1 MKVAIF
7 TDDRDLMNCSGE
19 YITFI
24 SNQMLL
30 ETDIDYFGKADLD
43 KDKELSISEYD
54 LFYVDLE
61 ETDYQD
67 VMQELDDR
75 AVADKKPFIIFVSS
89 DNRYMEGM
97 VGDKSIAFINK
108 PFMIKTFETM
118 FRDVLTQIEAEECYF
133 EYSMNRKQEQLEVKD
148 IAYFESIG
156 RKIHI
161 QKGDGS
167 SYFFYGKL
175 DEIEEKLINDLECDC
190 FLRNHKSYL
199 VNYNWIY
206 RSSKTEITLL
216 NGQSLPIS
224 RSYQGML
231 AN

>member
-1 MKVAIF
+1 MKAAIF
-7 TDDRDLMNCSGE
+7 TDDRNLINYSGE

-24 SNQMLL
+24 SNQMLI
-30 ETDIDYFGKADLD
+30 ETDIDYFGKADLN
-43 KDKELSISEYD
+43 DKELPISEYD
-54 LFYVDLE
+54 LLYIDLE

-67 VMQELDDR
+67 VILEFTDR
-75 AVADKKPFIIFVSS
+75 VPADRMPFVVFISS

-97 VGDKSIAFINK
+97 GGNKSIAFINK
-108 PFMIKTFETM
+108 PFMIRPFETI
-118 FRDVLTQIEAEECYF
+118 FRNVLAQIEADNGFF
-133 EYSMNRKQEQLEVKD
+133 EYSLNRKLETLRIKD
-148 IAYFESIG
+148 IVYFESVG

-175 DEIEEKLINDLECDC
+175 DEIEERLINDLECDC

-224 RSYQGML
+224 RSYQGIL

>member
-7 TDDRDLMNCSGE
+7 TDDRDFMNCSGE

-30 ETDIDYFGKADLD
+30 ETDIDYFGKDDFNKNRLLISGY
-43 KDKELSISEYD
+43 ELLYI
-54 LFYVDLE
+54 DLE

-67 VMQELDDR
+67 VMLKLEHKAPADR
-75 AVADKKPFIIFVSS
+75 RPFIIFVSS

-97 VGDKSIAFINK
+97 VDEKGIAFINK
-108 PFMIKTFETM
+108 PFMSRTFETM
-118 FRDVLTQIEAEECYF
+118 FRNVLAQIEAEDCFF
-133 EYSMNRKQEQLEVKD
+133 EYSLNRKQEQLKVKD

-190 FLRNHKSYL
+190 FLRKHKSYL

-206 RSSKTEITLL
+206 RSSRTEITLL
-216 NGQSLPIS
+216 NGQCLPIS